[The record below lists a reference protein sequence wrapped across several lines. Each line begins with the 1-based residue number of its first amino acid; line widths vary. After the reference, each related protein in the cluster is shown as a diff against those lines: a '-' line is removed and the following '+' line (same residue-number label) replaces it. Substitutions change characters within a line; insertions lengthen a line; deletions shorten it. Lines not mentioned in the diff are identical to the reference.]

1 MRLYGEIK
9 KTIVNDDGTLIVSGI
24 ASSESVDSDGEI
36 ILSKAISDAIPDYM
50 RFGAVR
56 EMHDNK
62 ACGTALSMM
71 VINDKTMFEALVVDP
86 IAVMKINTGVYK
98 GFSIG
103 GKITKRND
111 LNKNIIEGLKLVE
124 VSLVDRPANPESIF
138 TMVKFEEEGS
148 KESVVKD
155 TVSINKEENTMSKEE
170 KVIKS
175 EEIAKELPPQEKDP
189 AQEQQQQDPMKLM
202 KEAFAHLYK
211 AVECMKGAGMSYEE
225 EEKNEGSAEPKEQP
239 QQENESERAYSSKS
253 TDLVK
258 AEVGTLK
265 NENAEL
271 KKQLDE
277 SKKELEMLIVESTKA
292 IRSVEAKGFL
302 KAVAVSKED
311 DGIEKKSKPE
321 PTTAF
326 ESLKEVYAKGG
337 KTFGHNF

>member
-9 KTIVNDDGTLIVSGI
+9 KTISNADGTLIVSGI

-71 VINDKTMFEALVVDP
+71 VVNDKTMFEALVVDP

-111 LNKNIIEGLKLVE
+111 MNKNIIEGLKLVE

-138 TMVKFEEEGS
+138 TMVKFEDEVGA
-148 KESVVKD
+148 ESVAKD
-155 TVSINKEENTMSKEE
+155 TVSINKEENTMSQEQKT
-170 KVIKS
+170 IKS

-189 AQEQQQQDPMKLM
+189 AQAQQQQDPIKLM
-202 KEAFAHLYK
+202 KEAFGHLYK

-239 QQENESERAYSSKS
+239 QENENERAYSSKP
-253 TDLVK
+253 TDLGK
-258 AEVGTLK
+258 AEVNKLQS
-265 NENAEL
+265 ENSEL

-277 SKKELEMLIVESTKA
+277 SKKELETLIIESTKA

-311 DGIEKKSKPE
+311 DGVVKKSKPE